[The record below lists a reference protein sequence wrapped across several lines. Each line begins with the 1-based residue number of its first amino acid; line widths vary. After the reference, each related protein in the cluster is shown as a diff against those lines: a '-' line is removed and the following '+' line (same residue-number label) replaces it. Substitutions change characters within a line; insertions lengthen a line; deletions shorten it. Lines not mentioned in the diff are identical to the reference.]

1 MKGADFTGAAATG
14 VTCLLAAVLGLA
26 GVAWSAITLPTFW
39 RQLPLEQF
47 ANRIVR
53 GETFPLDQLEEKLEL
68 YRGTGHLIPCGA
80 AAAHDTS
87 IVDLAIARGRVD
99 ASSAIDADLER
110 SRRSLLN
117 ALSCLPSDSYLWFSL
132 FQVESLRTG
141 LRQEYIHYLDMSYQV
156 GPNDGWLA
164 IPRNRAAFAIFPA
177 LPEAL
182 QSKVLDEFC
191 LLLRTELYAEA
202 IEIFL
207 GAAQPYQSQL
217 VSRMDTVPVKNR
229 QLFAVQLA
237 RKGIDP
243 HIPGTS
249 VVVR

>member
-1 MKGADFTGAAATG
+1 MRSGDLTGAAATG
-14 VTCLLAAVLGLA
+14 ITCLLAAVLGLG

-47 ANRIVR
+47 ANRITR
-53 GETFPLDQLEEKLEL
+53 GETFPVDRLEEKLRL
-68 YRGTGHLIPCGA
+68 YREAGSPVRCNAT
-80 AAAHDTS
+80 AAHDTAV
-87 IVDLAIARGRVD
+87 VDLAIVRGQFD
-99 ASSAIDADLER
+99 ASSETDARLER
-110 SRRSLLN
+110 SRN
-117 ALSCLPSDSYLWFSL
+117 IVVEALSCLPSDPYLWFSL
-132 FQVESLRTG
+132 FQIESLRVG
-141 LRQEYIHYLDMSYQV
+141 LRQEYLRYLDMSYQV
-156 GPNDGWLA
+156 GPNEGWLA

-182 QSKVLDEFC
+182 QSKVIDEFC
-191 LLLRTELYAEA
+191 LLLRSELYAEA

-207 GAAQPYQSQL
+207 GAARPHQAEL
-217 VSRMDTVPVKNR
+217 VSRMGAVPIRNR

-237 RKGIDP
+237 RKGIDA